1 MDKELIEAYVRDA
14 GKFEYVTLLAC
25 QFPCGDVDDDGDFFE
40 YPHYTAFEDEKTANI
55 RIQDLGL
62 SEQSFYKQDSII
74 PVIEAYGLDKE
85 KFWYAVV
92 YIAQLTSTWA
102 RQKGFVQ
109 GLDPSVVQLTKMR
122 DEIKGRKEFKVLI
135 DNPTESHTFE
145 MAGKHLMEVLVA
157 SLDRL
162 IKKEKKSS
170 WATAREIPLWRSDIQ
185 ARKTEMTWYA
195 ASLFK
200 LLFKELNLPVLRSRS
215 IKTEYRTIEGEEV
228 KLKGR
233 SAEVSYDKN
242 QLIAEI
248 IHFLD
253 LTDNPDL
260 DGNSIRAILRSERQ
274 FALDIF

>member
-1 MDKELIEAYVRDA
+1 MNKKDIEEFVNRA
-14 GKFEYVTLLAC
+14 GKFEYVALLAC
-25 QFPCGDVDDDGDFFE
+25 QFPCGEVDEDGDYFE
-40 YPHYTAFEDEKTANI
+40 YPHYTAFGDDRTANK
-55 RIQDLGL
+55 RIQELGL
-62 SEQSFYKQDSII
+62 SEQSFYKQNSII

-92 YIAQLTSTWA
+92 YIAQLTNSWA
-102 RQKGFVQ
+102 RQKGFVH

-200 LLFKELNLPVLRSRS
+200 LLFEKLNLPVLRARS
-215 IKTEYRTIEGEEV
+215 TKTEYRTIEGKEV

-253 LTDNPDL
+253 FTNKPNL
-260 DGNSIRAILRSERQ
+260 DGNSIRAILRSERK
-274 FALDIF
+274 FALDII